1 MNLRLHVSQVIT
13 PILRQQTSLS
23 STFASAI
30 EQLNDNEKPLFH
42 ELCYG
47 CLRQFHQL
55 STISEH
61 LLQKP
66 LRGKDSDV
74 FALVLL
80 GLYQLKYMRIPQHAI
95 ISETVSAAK
104 KLKKKPWA
112 SGLINGVLRSY
123 VREKETIE
131 NKLAKSKRYQFSHP
145 DWLIG
150 RIKKA
155 WPHDWENILHA
166 NNQRAQITLRIN
178 QQKCSRVDY
187 LTLLNDVGIDAAA
200 CEFANHGIRLSS
212 SVDVATLPHFTD
224 GYVSVQDEAAQLAAQ
239 LLELKPNQRVLDAC
253 CAPGGKTCHILETE
267 PQLQHVL
274 AVDLEEARMVRVA
287 ENLERLHLQAEQKV
301 ADIGDVDNW
310 WDGQAFDRILF
321 DAPCSATGVI
331 RRHPDIKLLR
341 RDDDIAALTNLQQ
354 QLLEKLWSTL
364 APGGVLVYATCSVLP
379 DENEHIISHFLTKHT
394 DVTLDNL
401 DVSWGQERP
410 AGRQLF
416 PNPLANDGFYYARLR
431 KTLSL

>member
-1 MNLRLHVSQVIT
+1 MNLRLHVAQTIT
-13 PILRQQTSLS
+13 PVLRQQTSLS
-23 STFASAI
+23 STFATAI
-30 EQLNDNEKPLFH
+30 EQLSDNEKPLFH
-42 ELCYG
+42 ELCFG

-55 STISEH
+55 NVISEH

-80 GLYQLKYMRIPQHAI
+80 GLYQLKHMRIPEHAS

-104 KLKKKPWA
+104 KLRKKPWA

-123 VREKETIE
+123 VREKEAIE
-131 NKLAKSKRYQFSHP
+131 NKLAKSKRYQFAHP

-155 WPHDWENILHA
+155 WPHAWENILLA

-178 QQKCSRVDY
+178 QQKCTRAEY
-187 LTLLNDVGIDAAA
+187 LALLKNAEINATA

-212 SVDVATLPHFTD
+212 SVDVAALPHFAD

-239 LLELKPNQRVLDAC
+239 LLELAPNQRVLDAC

-267 PQLQHVL
+267 PQLQHLL
-274 AVDLEEARMVRVA
+274 AVDLEAARMVRVA

-301 ADIGDVDNW
+301 ADIGNLDDW

-341 RDDDIAALTNLQQ
+341 RDDDITNLASLQK
-354 QLLEKLWSTL
+354 QLLDKLWSTL

-379 DENEHIISHFLTKHT
+379 DENEHVITDFLTKHT
-394 DVTLDNL
+394 DATLDNL
-401 DVSWGQERP
+401 NVLWGQECS

-416 PNPLANDGFYYARLR
+416 PNPVANDGFYYARLR
-431 KTLSL
+431 KALLL